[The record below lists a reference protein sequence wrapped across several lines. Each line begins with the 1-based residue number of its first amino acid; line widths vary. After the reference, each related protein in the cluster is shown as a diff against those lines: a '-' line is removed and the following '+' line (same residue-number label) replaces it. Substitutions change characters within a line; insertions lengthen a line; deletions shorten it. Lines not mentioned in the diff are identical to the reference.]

1 MKNKLAT
8 TEGALTKLDGF
19 ASVEEMKKWAVTVLD
34 SGLLPHSITEPEQI
48 ITIVQHGKELGLTPH
63 IALNNIHVISG
74 RPTLSSAMLGSLLKR
89 HGVEWVW
96 DHDFDIIKNEK
107 GDPEI
112 ASDGTANRR
121 TTIHFYWKSKI
132 TDRVMDTTF
141 SITWAQMILAGNT
154 SKDNYLRLPKEMLR
168 ARTLG
173 AGIRAL
179 FPEVLSG
186 FYTEIEIQDVL
197 PDEDIKLDVDKE
209 GEIIIINN
217 KETKN
222 G

>member
-1 MKNKLAT
+1 MKNELAT

-19 ASVEEMKKWAVTVLD
+19 SSVEDMKKWAVTVLD
-34 SGLLPHSITEPEQI
+34 SGLLPHSITDAEQV

-74 RPTLSSAMLGSLLKR
+74 RPTLSSVMLGSLLKR

-96 DHDFDIIKNEK
+96 DHDFEIIKDDK
-107 GDPEI
+107 GEPEI
-112 ASDGTANRR
+112 ATDGAMNRR

-132 TDRVMDTTF
+132 TGRVMDAPF
-141 SITWAQMILAGNT
+141 SITWAQMVIAGNT
-154 SKDNYLRLPKEMLR
+154 TKDNYRRLPKEMLR
-168 ARTLG
+168 ARTLS

-186 FYTEIEIQDVL
+186 FYTEVEIQDAL
-197 PDEDIKLDVDKE
+197 PDENIKLDVDKE
-209 GEIIIINN
+209 GDIIIIND
-217 KETKN
+217 KEN
-222 G
+222 